1 MKFTL
6 TDYQHDVTNTV
17 LQRLNAAVAMFDNDG
32 ARSAVGL
39 TAPTG
44 AGKTVI
50 ATAILEKLLFG
61 GGIQSPNKNLTVLW
75 LTDDPSLNEQSR
87 DKILKASSLI
97 QPSQIEM
104 IDSTYDREV
113 LEPGKIHFIN
123 IGRLAQGATSHIATG
138 DSRRWSLWETIGN
151 TVARRNRDFLFI
163 VDEAHRG
170 SEVKSGDKKTIMR
183 TILDGGPVEFPD
195 GAGNKKRIVNVPVG
209 IMLGISATPK
219 KFEDAMRATDVDGLS
234 MSERTL
240 FKVAADTAKVRDS
253 GMIKDLINVNHPND
267 NQPTDDTLVR
277 AAVRDLVNYTKLWEQ
292 EGAGS
297 GGVHAVKPLLVV
309 QVPDKVS
316 EATLGN
322 LVASMTAEWNDGLQQ
337 ETGKPS
343 VIVHSFGEKKHI
355 DLPDGRMIPYMAP
368 QNIEENQHVRVVLF
382 KAALTTGWD
391 CPRAEV
397 MVSLR
402 AAKEHTSIAQLIG
415 RMVRTPVA
423 GRIDTDGLDE
433 LNSVSLYLPHYDKD
447 EVAKV
452 VSAFVGD
459 ADVEVPVA
467 VNPMEFQR
475 APGIPDA
482 LWDIVLPKEIK
493 PKRTFASETARLAT
507 LGTRLDGLK
516 ITNPYSP
523 AITLTQEVENR
534 ITDILLS
541 EYRRLQTGID
551 EDAAGL
557 LEVTYDRVGYD
568 QYTGQ
573 TITTTALA
581 VRTSATNIRELH
593 KKAEARMPDAAGRWL
608 YNALYTQLGDHEE
621 AVVRLSA
628 MSVHEE
634 VIKELEGAASRL
646 IDSWRHDFQS
656 AVSRLASDDRLKLDE
671 IWHPHGAPVPGTFTL
686 PETIKTRTQKV
697 VTDAKGKA
705 TIEDLETF
713 KRHLFSDANG
723 DYPMVATG
731 WEKDVIAKELAQP
744 GLLGWYRNPS
754 SGAGGLSV
762 SYIEGGVDKSM
773 FPDFLF
779 FFQVDG
785 KIVVDIVDPHSHSL
799 GDTPGKWA
807 ALSRFARQNPG
818 VFRRVSAVIKN
829 KTGVLK
835 TLELT
840 GRANTVLEDRIAAS
854 SGGEDIAALFE
865 EYGGTY

>member
-17 LQRLNAAVAMFDNDG
+17 VQRLNAAVAMFDNDG

-113 LEPGKIHFIN
+113 LESGKIHFIN

-170 SEVKSGDKKTIMR
+170 SDFKTGDKKTIMR

-195 GAGNKKRIVNVPVG
+195 GAGNKKTIVNVPVG
-209 IMLGISATPK
+209 VMLGISATPK
-219 KFEDAMRATDVDGLS
+219 KFEDAMNGAAD
-234 MSERTL
+234 RTL

-253 GMIKDLINVNHPND
+253 GMIKDLINVNHPSD

-277 AAVRDLVNYTKLWEQ
+277 AAVRDLISYTKLWEE
-292 EGAGS
+292 EGAVS
-297 GGVHAVKPLLVV
+297 GGIHTVKPLLVV

-322 LVASMTAEWNDGLQQ
+322 LVSSMTAEWSGLKQ
-337 ETGKPS
+337 ETGKAP

-355 DLPDGRMIPYMAP
+355 DLPDGRMVPYMAP

-423 GRIDTDGLDE
+423 GRIDTEGLDE

-467 VNPMEFQR
+467 VNPVELAR
-475 APGIPDA
+475 TTGIPDE
-482 LWDIVLPKEIK
+482 LWEIVLPKEVK

-507 LGTRLDGLK
+507 LGTRLDGFK
-516 ITNPYSP
+516 IGNPYNP
-523 AITLTQEVENR
+523 GVTLTQEVENWVSAN
-534 ITDILLS
+534 LMASYL
-541 EYRRLQTGID
+541 RLQAGID

-573 TITTTALA
+573 TMTTTALA

-593 KKAEARMPDAAGRWL
+593 KKAEARMPDASGSWL
-608 YNALYTQLGDHEE
+608 YNALYALLGDHEE
-621 AVVRLSA
+621 AVARLSA

-646 IDSWRHDFQS
+646 IDSWRRDFQP
-656 AVSRLASDDRLKLDE
+656 ALSRLAVDSRVSLDE
-671 IWHPHGAPVPGTFTL
+671 VWHPHGVPIAKDFTL
-686 PETIKTRTQKV
+686 PKAVKTRTQKV
-697 VTDAKGKA
+697 VTDGKGKA
-705 TIEDLETF
+705 TLEDLETF
-713 KRHLFSDANG
+713 KRHLFADARG
-723 DYPMVATG
+723 DFPMAATG
-731 WEKDVIAKELAQP
+731 WERDVIAKELAQP

-754 SGAGGLSV
+754 AGAGGLSV
-762 SYIEGGVDKSM
+762 SYVEGGVDKSM

-779 FFQVDG
+779 FYQVDG
-785 KIVVDIVDPHSHSL
+785 RVVVDIVDPHNHSL

-818 VFRRVSAVIKN
+818 KFRRVAAVIKN
-829 KTGVLK
+829 KAGVLK
-835 TLELT
+835 SLELT
-840 GRANTVLEDRIAAS
+840 GRANTVLEDKIAAA

>member
-17 LQRLNAAVAMFDNDG
+17 VQRLNAAVAMFDNDG

-151 TVARRNRDFLFI
+151 TVARRNRDFLFV

-195 GAGNKKRIVNVPVG
+195 GAGNKKTIVNVPVG
-209 IMLGISATPK
+209 VMLGISATPK
-219 KFEDAMRATDVDGLS
+219 KFEDAMNGAAD
-234 MSERTL
+234 RTL

-277 AAVRDLVNYTKLWEQ
+277 AAVRDLIGYTKLWEQ
-292 EGAGS
+292 EGVAS

-316 EATLGN
+316 ETTLGN
-322 LVASMTAEWNDGLQQ
+322 LVASMSAEWSGLKQ
-337 ETGKPS
+337 ETGKAP

-368 QNIEENQHVRVVLF
+368 QNIEENQHVKVVLF

-423 GRIDTDGLDE
+423 GRIDTEGLNE

-459 ADVEVPVA
+459 ADVEVPVS
-467 VNPMEFQR
+467 VNPMEFGR
-475 APGIPDA
+475 TPAITDA
-482 LWDIVLPKEIK
+482 LWEIVLPREIK
-493 PKRTFASETARLAT
+493 PKRTFATETARLAT

-534 ITDILLS
+534 VTDILMS

-551 EDAAGL
+551 GDAAGL

-568 QYTGQ
+568 QYTG
-573 TITTTALA
+573 TTMTTTALA
-581 VRTSATNIRELH
+581 VRTSAANIRELH
-593 KKAEARMPDAAGRWL
+593 KKAEGRMPDASGSWL
-608 YNALYTQLGDHEE
+608 YNALYAQLGDHEE

-656 AVSRLASDDRLKLDE
+656 AVSRLDADDRVKLDE
-671 IWHPHGAPVPGTFTL
+671 LWHPHGVPVPGKFTL
-686 PETIKTRTQKV
+686 PATVKTRTQKV

-705 TIEDLETF
+705 TLEDLETF
-713 KRHLFSDANG
+713 KRHLYSDANG
-723 DYPMVATG
+723 DFPMAATG

-762 SYIEGGVDKSM
+762 SYVEGGVDKSM

-779 FFQVDG
+779 FYQVDG
-785 KIVVDIVDPHSHSL
+785 KIVVDIVDPHNHSL

-807 ALSRFARQNPG
+807 ALSRFARENPG

-829 KTGVLK
+829 KAGVLK
-835 TLELT
+835 SLELS
-840 GRANTVLEDRIAAS
+840 GRANTVLEDKIAVA
-854 SGGEDIAALFE
+854 SGGEDIAVLFE
-865 EYGGTY
+865 AYGGNY